1 MEHLPGFAPL
11 ADRYDGFVLDLWGV
25 IHDGVNAFPHA
36 VDCLA
41 RLRAAGKRTLLLSNV
56 PRPNEAARALM
67 RRMGIPDDL
76 YTDILTSGEAV
87 RRALQ
92 QPPDLWWAELGK
104 RVFHLG
110 PERDRGIIEDLPLTK
125 VSQPSEA
132 NFVLNTGPDDHR
144 NPTDMAEFEEVL
156 QDCAQHRLP
165 MICANPDLQ
174 VIRGGV
180 RVLCAGAL
188 ALRYRELGGDVR
200 SLGKP
205 DPAIYQPV
213 LQSLKLPVQRVL
225 AVGELAAHGYR
236 RSGGCRSS
244 RLLGAERH
252 PCRSIGQRR
261 RRLRSRKGG
270 SARQGGGAVASCLG
284 SPLRVVICWIHAA
297 RHLSSR
303 RGTHNASL
311 RHSRMRGE
319 AT

>member
-1 MEHLPGFAPL
+1 MEHLPNFAPL
-11 ADRYDGFVLDLWGV
+11 AERYDGFILDLWGV

-56 PRPNEAARALM
+56 PRPNDAAQALM
-67 RRMGIPDDL
+67 RGMGIPDDF

-92 QPPDLWWAELGK
+92 RPPDLWWAELGQ

-110 PERDRGIIEDLPLTK
+110 PERDRGVIEGLPLTK
-125 VSQPSEA
+125 VATPSDA

-144 NPTDMAEFEEVL
+144 NPTDMNEFEAVL
-156 QDCAQHRLP
+156 QECAHHGLP

-188 ALRYRELGGDVR
+188 AVRYQELGGDVR

-205 DPAIYQPV
+205 DPTIYQPV
-213 LQSLKLPVQRVL
+213 LERLGVPVDRVL
-225 AVGELAAHGYR
+225 AVGDALHTDIAGAAAVDVAACWVLGGVHG
-236 RSGGCRSS
+236 
-244 RLLGAERH
+244 
-252 PCRSIGQRR
+252 
-261 RRLRSRKGG
+261 
-270 SARQGGGAVASCLG
+270 
-284 SPLRVVICWIHAA
+284 
-297 RHLSSR
+297 
-303 RGTHNASL
+303 
-311 RHSRMRGE
+311 
-319 AT
+319 